1 MGSRS
6 PSVNAANNKSPSSSN
21 GKSPLSHTS
30 NKLGING
37 RPPSNSNP
45 PKTPVGSNTA
55 HPLKTPT
62 PGSGHNNGSPNIN
75 KPIPISTPPPTT
87 TISKS
92 IPQTSSPSSYP
103 PKATPT
109 GDQSPSVSNLSRNNP
124 LLSQGPPG
132 KTPNLVSKVSESPK
146 SISVTTASK
155 VTSPIMVSTDTPPK
169 TTTPGSMVSP
179 TTSCPSSNAKMRPR
193 KSSLSAVIDKLT
205 NAKVPHGVGGE
216 TNRQNSLDEG
226 GEQAKA
232 KTENALDGLDKAS
245 NGLERQSVSEP
256 KKADSSDKNVPSK
269 DSPSGIDKN
278 KDLKIVD
285 NSRNLFASLLKS
297 ASENFTSKH
306 DKDDKENVS
315 KSETGGKPG
324 DSSEDVSMQ
333 SVCKKSPKVIP
344 KVNGETNV
352 TVDNSIRK
360 GEGDVFKVPTPKSVV
375 SVDENDCEDIENMS
389 VRRKARIST
398 TKPVLSPASSG
409 GSPENLIIDCQS
421 PRQHGKNNSL
431 NSPKCIVDLNDE
443 NKKLSPVT
451 VVNNRQKT
459 HTPSPKPKHSP
470 NPSPKS
476 VQHSSPTGMLE
487 IDDDLMN
494 EAIMGFTS

>member
-1 MGSRS
+1 
-6 PSVNAANNKSPSSSN
+6 
-21 GKSPLSHTS
+21 
-30 NKLGING
+30 
-37 RPPSNSNP
+37 
-45 PKTPVGSNTA
+45 
-55 HPLKTPT
+55 
-62 PGSGHNNGSPNIN
+62 
-75 KPIPISTPPPTT
+75 
-87 TISKS
+87 
-92 IPQTSSPSSYP
+92 
-103 PKATPT
+103 
-109 GDQSPSVSNLSRNNP
+109 
-124 LLSQGPPG
+124 
-132 KTPNLVSKVSESPK
+132 
-146 SISVTTASK
+146 
-155 VTSPIMVSTDTPPK
+155 
-169 TTTPGSMVSP
+169 
-179 TTSCPSSNAKMRPR
+179 MRPR

-226 GEQAKA
+226 GEQAKG

-476 VQHSSPTGMLE
+476 VQHSSPAGMLE